1 MTSHGC
7 GAVLRRHPSLH
18 APARKKVGDLFCGAG
33 GASLG
38 FKKAA
43 KKLGLAFDL
52 KAVNHWEA
60 AVKVHAANFPDAQH
74 VNSSI
79 ETIDPRDL
87 FPGRRVNLLIAA
99 PECTDHS
106 VAKGGR
112 PVKDQKRASAWHIL
126 RWVELL
132 YIDDLL
138 IENVPEFVKWGPCN
152 ARGKKIKRL
161 AGTFFNTFI
170 QGLRGAGYNV
180 EWRVLCAADYGDA
193 TTRRR
198 LFIIARKRKPIV
210 WPEPTHAEHPTGRL
224 KPWVPALKIID
235 WSKPGISIFR
245 RHEYGLP
252 PLKNTTLDRIVEGI
266 RRYGPPELQPF
277 LPFLVK
283 FFKTSK
289 INSIKSPLGTVTAG
303 GRHYGLA
310 EPMILPHRT
319 FQNHGVDSIH
329 RPFRTVTGTARDYAV
344 AQPIIVT
351 PGAPPIKG
359 RSAKKPL
366 PTVTCRDRLAVA
378 TPVVVQTDHGGS
390 NGKCVRSVDEPAYTI
405 TSSGQLALAY
415 PWILP
420 HLGRTKQNKAR
431 SVGKPVPTVVAA
443 HGAGHLV
450 QTMLV
455 GTGGNKGA
463 AKARPTSR
471 PMGTITTEN
480 RKGVAATFVMDASH
494 GRGKGEKNPHARR
507 VQPLSKPLRT
517 LTTSKSAAV
526 ATAFMMEANHGKT
539 KGRARKA
546 HPIDGPMPTLT
557 TKRGMALV
565 AAFIDKYYGTGVPQ
579 AKERPL
585 GTITVKPR
593 FGLVEVCIGKT
604 PVFYFDILF
613 RMLEPAELAAAM
625 GFPKGYFVDPSLSK
639 EDIVRMI
646 GNAWPV
652 NLGAALCES
661 ILRN

>member
-7 GAVLRRHPSLH
+7 GAALRKHPSLH
-18 APARKKVGDLFCGAG
+18 APARKKIGDLFCGAG

-43 KKLGLAFDL
+43 KKLGLEYDL

-79 ETIDPRDL
+79 ETVDPREL

-138 IENVPEFVKWGPCN
+138 IENVPEFVKWGPCS
-152 ARGKKIKRL
+152 ARGEKIKRL
-161 AGTFFNTFI
+161 AGTFFETFVN
-170 QGLRGAGYNV
+170 GLRAAGYKV
-180 EWRVLCAADYGDA
+180 EWRILCAADYGDA

-198 LFIIARKRKPIV
+198 LFIIARRRKAIV
-210 WPEPTHAEHPTGRL
+210 WPVPSHAEHPTGRQ

-235 WSKPGISIFR
+235 WSKPGVSIFR

-252 PLKNTTLDRIVEGI
+252 PLKKTTIDRILEGI
-266 RRYGPPELQPF
+266 RRYGPREIY
-277 LPFLVK
+277 PFLVK
-283 FFKTSK
+283 YFKTNKVS
-289 INSIKSPLGTVTAG
+289 SIKSPLGTVTAG
-303 GRHYGLA
+303 GKHYALC
-310 EPMILPHRT
+310 EPMVLPHRQ
-319 FQNHGVDSIH
+319 FKHHGVDSIH
-329 RPFRTVTGTARDYAV
+329 RPMRTVTANGRDIAL

-351 PGAPPIKG
+351 PGGPSIKA
-359 RSAKKPL
+359 RTVRKPL
-366 PTVTCRDRLAVA
+366 PTVTCRDRMAVA
-378 TPVVVQTDHGGS
+378 TPLIVQTDHGGS
-390 NGKCVRSVDEPAYTI
+390 NGKCVRPATEPAYTI
-405 TSSGQLALAY
+405 TSTGQLAVAY

-420 HLGRTKQNKAR
+420 NLGRTRENRPQ
-431 SVGKPVPTVVAA
+431 SVKRPLPTVTAS
-443 HGAGHLV
+443 HGAGRLV
-450 QTMLV
+450 QSVIV
-455 GTGGNKGA
+455 GTGGNKGS
-463 AKARPTSR
+463 AKARTVDR
-471 PMGTITTEN
+471 PIGTITPDN
-480 RKGVAATFVMDASH
+480 RRGVASAFVVDAAH
-494 GRGKGEKNPHARR
+494 GSEKGEKSPHTRR
-507 VQPLSKPLRT
+507 VQPIEKPLKT
-517 LTTSKSAAV
+517 LTTSKSMAV
-526 ATAFMMEANHGKT
+526 ATAFVADINHGK
-539 KGRARKA
+539 KGTRRVR
-546 HPIDGPMPTLT
+546 PIDSPLTTLT
-557 TKRGMALV
+557 TKRGMAV
-565 AAFIDKYYGTGVPQ
+565 VSAFIDKYYGTGVPQ
-579 AKERPL
+579 SKERPL

-593 FGLVEVCIGKT
+593 FGLIEVCVGKK

-613 RMLEPAELAAAM
+613 RMLEPGELAAAM
-625 GFPKGYFVDPSLSK
+625 GFPKGYFADPTLSK

-661 ILRN
+661 IMRN